1 MFTNYSNLFNSRF
14 IDKYNIGWYN
24 LLERSKKVKVKKEVT
39 EMGISDRIEAFICEL
54 IKDDDGW
61 VELGRN
67 ELAGIFNCVPSQINY
82 VMQTRFTPQKGYII
96 ESRRG
101 GGGYI
106 KIRRILPEAEFALGD
121 IGEELTKDKTMEI
134 AALLYESGLLDES
147 ALRTALAAL
156 GARTLTDSVRADI
169 LKEIIKSAFER

>member
-1 MFTNYSNLFNSRF
+1 
-14 IDKYNIGWYN
+14 
-24 LLERSKKVKVKKEVT
+24 
-39 EMGISDRIEAFICEL
+39 MGISDKIEAFICEL

-106 KIRRILPEAEFALGD
+106 KIRRIMPEAELAVGD
-121 IGEELTKDKTMEI
+121 IGDRLTPGEAKRISEL
-134 AALLYESGLLDES
+134 LFESGLFDES
-147 ALRTALAAL
+147 ALRTAIAAV
-156 GARTLTDSVRADI
+156 GVKTLTDSVRADI

>member
-1 MFTNYSNLFNSRF
+1 
-14 IDKYNIGWYN
+14 
-24 LLERSKKVKVKKEVT
+24 
-39 EMGISDRIEAFICEL
+39 MGISDRIEAFICEL

-82 VMQTRFTPQKGYII
+82 VMQTRFTRQKGYLT

-106 KIRRILPEAEFALGD
+106 KIRRIMPETECAIEG
-121 IGEELTKDKTMEI
+121 IPERLTVNDAHEAVKLLYDGGIFDDGMFKTAI
-134 AALLYESGLLDES
+134 AATGTE
-147 ALRTALAAL
+147 
-156 GARTLTDSVRADI
+156 TLTDDVRADV
-169 LKEIIKSAFER
+169 LKEIVKSAVEG

>member
-1 MFTNYSNLFNSRF
+1 MFINYSNLFHKEL
-14 IDKYNIGWYN
+14 IDKYNIGCYN
-24 LLERSKKVKVKKEVT
+24 LGERSKKVKVKKEVT
-39 EMGISDRIEAFICEL
+39 KMGISDKIEAFICEL

-106 KIRRILPEAEFALGD
+106 KIRRILPGADFTLGD
-121 IGEELTKDKTMEI
+121 IPESLNIEEAQRI
-134 AALLYESGLLDES
+134 AGLLYRSGLLSES
-147 ALRTALAAL
+147 SFKTAVAAL
-156 GARTLTDSVRADI
+156 GTKTLSGTVRADV
-169 LKEIIKSAFER
+169 LKEIIKSVFER

>member
-1 MFTNYSNLFNSRF
+1 
-14 IDKYNIGWYN
+14 
-24 LLERSKKVKVKKEVT
+24 
-39 EMGISDRIEAFICEL
+39 MGISDRIEAFICEL

-106 KIRRILPEAEFALGD
+106 KIRRIMPQAELAVGD
-121 IGEELTKDKTMEI
+121 IGEMLAKDKAMEI
-134 AALLYESGLLDES
+134 AALLYESGLLDEG
-147 ALRTALAAL
+147 ALRTTVAAL
-156 GARTLTDSVRADI
+156 GTKTLTDSVRADI

>member
-1 MFTNYSNLFNSRF
+1 MKGQR
-14 IDKYNIGWYN
+14 K
-24 LLERSKKVKVKKEVT
+24 SKSKNEVT
-39 EMGISDRIEAFICEL
+39 EMGISDKIEAFICEL

-106 KIRRILPEAEFALGD
+106 KIRRILPSAEFALD
-121 IGEELTKDKTMEI
+121 DMPDSLTAAEAQKI
-134 AALLYESGLLDES
+134 AELLYRSGILNESSLK
-147 ALRTALAAL
+147 TAVAAL
-156 GARTLTDSVRADI
+156 GTKSLSGTVRADV
-169 LKEIIKSAFER
+169 LKEIIKSVFER

>member
-1 MFTNYSNLFNSRF
+1 
-14 IDKYNIGWYN
+14 
-24 LLERSKKVKVKKEVT
+24 
-39 EMGISDRIEAFICEL
+39 MGISDRIEAFICEL

-106 KIRRILPEAEFALGD
+106 KIRRIMPAAELAVGD
-121 IGEELTKDKTMEI
+121 IGERLTADE
-134 AALLYESGLLDES
+134 AAQLAKLLCEGGLLDES
-147 ALRTALAAL
+147 ALRTTLAVL
-156 GARTLTDSVRADI
+156 GTESLTDRVRADVM
-169 LKEIIKSAFER
+169 KEIIKSAFER